1 MKYILGVCACLFIA
15 TWQQEAPP
23 KSAPSIQPTA
33 EALMKAQ
40 AAADKALAKRDE
52 ASTEELKK
60 MVEREIAKSA
70 ALPITTMT
78 QDPLPL
84 ITPQDKL
91 RDPKLEFT
99 VGWVVIDGALY
110 TRIGHTIVPASGGG
124 ASGCFSIPAENE
136 AKIQRARVKFA
147 EMNKAEPV
155 KKD

>member
-1 MKYILGVCACLFIA
+1 MKYLFGICACLFIA
-15 TWQQEAPP
+15 TWQQEATP
-23 KSAPSIQPTA
+23 KPAPSIQPTA
-33 EALMKAQ
+33 EVLMKAQ
-40 AAADKALAKRDE
+40 AATDKALARRDE

-84 ITPQDKL
+84 IVPQDKL
-91 RDPKLEFT
+91 RDAKLEFT

-110 TRIGHTIVPASGGG
+110 TRIGNTILPVPGGG
-124 ASGCFSIPAENE
+124 ASACFSIPSENE
-136 AKIQRARVKFA
+136 AKIQRARLKFA